1 MRAAGARVLTMD
13 QLDGVSPTKA
23 AEETETD
30 DDDDDDDDDDASV
43 GSDDGSVDPDDPPRL
58 WASTGEDAYP
68 GCAFTRGIGY
78 AIARDIGVVPEPETT
93 VVEDVT
99 TLFRRGRRG
108 CVVVG
113 TDGVFDA
120 LKNEDTMEAV
130 FRATSDG
137 GDAQDAACAV
147 VASALRAWGD
157 GDEPGVD
164 DITCVV
170 LLVDDG
176 AAVDG
181 AE

>member
-1 MRAAGARVLTMD
+1 MD

-120 LKNEDTMEAV
+120 LKNEDAMEAV

-137 GDAQDAACAV
+137 GTPRTRRARWSRARCGRGATAT
-147 VASALRAWGD
+147 SRAW
-157 GDEPGVD
+157 
-164 DITCVV
+164 TTSR
-170 LLVDDG
+170 
-176 AAVDG
+176 ASSSWWTTARRWT
-181 AE
+181 ARNN